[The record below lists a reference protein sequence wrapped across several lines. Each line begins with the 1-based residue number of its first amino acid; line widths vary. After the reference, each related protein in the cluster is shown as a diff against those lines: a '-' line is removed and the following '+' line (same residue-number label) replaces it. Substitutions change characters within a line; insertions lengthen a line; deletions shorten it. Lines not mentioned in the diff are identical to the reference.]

1 MYALLRENIAK
12 SVNYTKQYLEVYEQ
26 ELQKEK
32 TSAGLIAAL
41 KKRYPNAKFLMALN
55 FLS

>member
-1 MYALLRENIAK
+1 MYTLLRENIAK

-32 TSAGLIAAL
+32 TSGGLIAAL
-41 KKRYPNAKFLMALN
+41 KKRYLNAKFLMALN